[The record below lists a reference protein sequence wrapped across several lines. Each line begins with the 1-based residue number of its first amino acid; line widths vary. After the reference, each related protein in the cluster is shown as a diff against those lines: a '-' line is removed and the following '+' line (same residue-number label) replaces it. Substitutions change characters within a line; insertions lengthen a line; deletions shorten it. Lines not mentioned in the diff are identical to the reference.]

1 MTEGTSLNSILSDEP
16 VADVVEDTTP
26 EPVAEAPERPRD
38 EHGRFAAKTGVEE
51 PAAPQGEADTVVPT
65 DPLPKEEYQAVRKE
79 REKRQNL
86 ERELEALKSQ
96 ITQLQ
101 TPQQPPAPPP
111 SLWEDEQAWQVHL
124 QQQVLAQADQL
135 SRINASEMAARA
147 QNPDFDEM
155 YSLFNEMAQTNPA
168 IVQQA
173 MADPHPW
180 GAAYKIAKNYKSMQE
195 LAAVDVSD
203 LREKLKAELLEE
215 LQQGQ
220 TPLRSPS
227 VPASLT
233 GERSVAP
240 RSGPAWSGPRPLG
253 DILR

>member
-1 MTEGTSLNSILSDEP
+1 MTEGTSLNSILADEP
-16 VADVVEDTTP
+16 VTEVVEDTAP
-26 EPVAEAPERPRD
+26 EPVAEADTRPRD
-38 EHGRFAAKTGVEE
+38 ENGRFAAKTGVDPE
-51 PAAPQGEADTVVPT
+51 PQGEPDAVPPT
-65 DPLPKEEYQAVRKE
+65 DKLPKEDYKAIREE

-86 ERELEALKSQ
+86 ERELEALKNQ
-96 ITQLQ
+96 INQF
-101 TPQQPPAPPP
+101 QQEPPAPPP
-111 SLWEDEQAWQVHL
+111 SLWEDEQSWQMHL
-124 QQQVLAQADQL
+124 QQQILSQADQL

-147 QNPDFDEM
+147 QNPDFQEM
-155 YSLFNEMAQTNPA
+155 YDLFNQMAAQNPT

-180 GAAYKIAKNYKSMQE
+180 GAAYKIAKNYKSTQE
-195 LAAVDVSD
+195 LGAVDVND

-220 TPLRSPS
+220 TPVRTGI
-227 VPASLT
+227 PASLT